1 MPRWLSVLTVLVLL
15 AVFVIP
21 DPVAAGAAVG
31 NAIAALIT
39 FFRSIAQALG
49 T

>member
-1 MPRWLSVLTVLVLL
+1 VPRWLWGLVILVLL

-31 NAIAALIT
+31 NAIDALNT
-39 FFRSIAQALG
+39 FFRSFATAV
-49 T
+49 TT